1 MELNKDFEKMR
12 VPYGMAVH
20 DVEEE
25 NAVLDV
31 IRNHKTILGEK
42 VKKFESEVAKLFG
55 KQLGIMVNS
64 GSSANLLAFEILDIP
79 ENSEVITPILT
90 FATTL
95 SPIIKRDLIPVFV
108 DVEPETYVVNIDQ
121 IEQSI
126 TSKTKALMIPSL
138 LGNVPDLKRLRKIAD
153 DNNLIFIEDSADTL
167 GATFDNIPTG
177 KFSDIST
184 TSFYGSH
191 IITAAGEGGM
201 ICCNDKKMDEKC
213 RVLRGWGRSSAIN
226 ESEKIEDRFSFK
238 LDNIPYDSKFIFE
251 EIGYNFLPTEIS
263 AAFGLIQLKKLNRFA
278 DIRQRNF
285 ETLNSFFSSQKFFKL
300 PKQLPQ
306 VKTSWLAF
314 PLTITSNAPFSR
326 IEIVKHLES
335 HGIQT
340 RPVFTGN
347 VLRQPAFEKINYKNI
362 EKEYDV
368 ANNIMKNSFL
378 IGCNHGLNEKHLEKI
393 KTTFQLFLDKF

>member
-1 MELNKDFEKMR
+1 MMTEYNDELR

-20 DVEEE
+20 DTEEE
-25 NAVLDV
+25 NAVLE
-31 IRNHKTILGEK
+31 IIKNKKTIMGDK
-42 VKKFESEVAKLFG
+42 VKQFEKEVSTLFG
-55 KQLGIMVNS
+55 KELGIMVNS
-64 GSSANLLAFEILDIP
+64 GSSANLLAFEVLDIP
-79 ENSEVITPILT
+79 ENSEIITPILT

-95 SPIIKRDLIPVFV
+95 SPIIKKGLTPVFV
-108 DVEPETYVVNIDQ
+108 DVEPETYIVNIDQ
-121 IEQSI
+121 IEESI

-138 LGNVPDLKRLRKIAD
+138 LGNVPDMKRLRKITD

-167 GATFDNIPTG
+167 GATFDNVPTG
-177 KFSDIST
+177 KFSDVST

-213 RVLRGWGRSSAIN
+213 RILRGWGRSSAIN
-226 ESEKIEDRFSFK
+226 ESEKIEDRFSIE
-238 LDNIPYDSKFIFE
+238 LDSIPYDSKFIFAE
-251 EIGYNFLPTEIS
+251 MGYNFLPTEIS
-263 AAFGLIQLKKLNRFA
+263 AAFGLVQLKKLNKFA
-278 DIRQRNF
+278 QIRQKNF
-285 ETLNSFFSSQKFFKL
+285 EILNSFFMNEKFFKL

-314 PLTITSNAPFSR
+314 PLTINSDAPFSR
-326 IEIVKHLES
+326 IEIVKYLES

-347 VLRQPAFEKINYKNI
+347 VLRQPAFKEISYKNMGG
-362 EKEYDV
+362 EFDV

-378 IGCNHGLNEKHLEKI
+378 IGCNHGLNDEHLEKI
-393 KTTFQLFLDKF
+393 KVTFKSFLDKF